1 MLLTRESVRYAALG
15 GSFLGGGGGGSI
27 SDGISLG
34 ELALEVGGPRIVALE
49 ELDSDAP
56 IATVSAVG
64 APAAKAA
71 FLKPADYVVAL
82 QELNRRLETPVAG
95 LISSENGGIGTLN
108 GWFQSAMTGIPVV
121 DAACDGRAHP
131 TGVMGSMGLDTLE
144 EYRSV
149 QAVAGGDPA
158 AGKRVVVTAEGDMGA
173 VDRLVRQAAVE
184 AGGMIA
190 VARNP
195 VSASY
200 VKDNGAPGAIGLAIE
215 LGALMEQRRGD
226 GGRAV
231 AEALASRLN
240 GEFLAEGEVAGYTIR
255 TTGGYDV
262 GRLAVREVSLTFW
275 NEYMSADREGGRLA
289 TFPDLIATLDAE
301 TGTPVT
307 TAEISTGRRVIILV
321 VPKERLL
328 LGAGVRR
335 AEALEPV
342 EEVLDIEMVKHFGD
356 SGVSGLRS

>member
-1 MLLTRESVRYAALG
+1 
-15 GSFLGGGGGGSI
+15 
-27 SDGISLG
+27 
-34 ELALEVGGPRIVALE
+34 
-49 ELDSDAP
+49 
-56 IATVSAVG
+56 
-64 APAAKAA
+64 
-71 FLKPADYVVAL
+71 
-82 QELNRRLETPVAG
+82 
-95 LISSENGGIGTLN
+95 
-108 GWFQSAMTGIPVV
+108 
-121 DAACDGRAHP
+121 
-131 TGVMGSMGLDTLE
+131 
-144 EYRSV
+144 
-149 QAVAGGDPA
+149 
-158 AGKRVVVTAEGDMGA
+158 
-173 VDRLVRQAAVE
+173 
-184 AGGMIA
+184 
-190 VARNP
+190 
-195 VSASY
+195 
-200 VKDNGAPGAIGLAIE
+200 
-215 LGALMEQRRGD
+215 
-226 GGRAV
+226 V

-307 TAEISTGRRVIILV
+307 TAEISTGRRVIILA